1 MTGFFLYLK
10 LSPQRWVKLDAYDG
24 SVVARKLIIDPG
36 GVKIYEDGPT
46 VTVEVTGYLGDIIIQ
61 SGTEPE
67 I

>member
-1 MTGFFLYLK
+1 M
-10 LSPQRWVKLDAYDG
+10 DAEDG
-24 SVVARKLIIDPG
+24 SVVARKLIIEPG
-36 GVKIYEDGPT
+36 GVKIYEDGPI